1 MLDDLSDGWQIAI
14 SVVFVVIVMAV
25 VWSVVVG
32 IVLVL
37 L

>member
-1 MLDDLSDGWQIAI
+1 MLDDLSDSWQIAI